1 MILPPRQ
8 NSLTEEPFGEIE
20 DLERKTLKEEKELKK
35 LHRVVT
41 GRSEGRQS
49 PSETEKLRLVPPKG
63 KRDLTISSPRDGL
76 GDEASYEI
84 EHLRRECIKVT
95 RENHILSS
103 MVSDLD
109 SDNEHLQ
116 FLLEKQ
122 ESQIR
127 IMQEQNLKLIAAN
140 RDFLRAEDDETIRRK
155 VQSSMRSLRSWATS
169 YALPHRRNIKQ
180 TDEELTGELFRSNV
194 TARKFTTADEIF
206 PPQFDA
212 VAPGIIL
219 NTLLAK
225 FVTEWIV
232 RRPFFRLDGALTS
245 RDDLA
250 NEAAQVSQAFHLV
263 YQKAQL
269 HGKICS
275 TCLKSD

>member
-8 NSLTEEPFGEIE
+8 NSLTEESFGEVE

-35 LHRVVT
+35 PHRGVS

-49 PSETEKLRLVPPKG
+49 PSETEKLRLVPPRG
-63 KRDLTISSPRDGL
+63 KRDLAISPRDGL

-95 RENHILSS
+95 REKHRLSS
-103 MVSDLD
+103 MVLDLD

-127 IMQEQNLKLIAAN
+127 IMQEQNLKLIEAN

-155 VQSSMRSLRSWATS
+155 IQSSMRSLRSWATS

-180 TDEELTGELFRSNV
+180 TDEEITGEFFRSNV
-194 TARKFTTADEIF
+194 TARKFTKADEIF

-225 FVTEWIV
+225 FVIEWIV
-232 RRPFFRLDGALTS
+232 RRPFCRLGGAFTS

-269 HGKICS
+269 HGKIYS